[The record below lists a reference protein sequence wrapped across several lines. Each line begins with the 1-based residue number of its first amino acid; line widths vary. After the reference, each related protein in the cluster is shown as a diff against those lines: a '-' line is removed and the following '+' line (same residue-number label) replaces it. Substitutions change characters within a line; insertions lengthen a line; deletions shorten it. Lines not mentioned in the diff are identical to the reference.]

1 MFAITTAANVENSQN
16 VTGIFFWTLFLK
28 RMKFFFFPIP
38 QLLPLKGIFLPI
50 AGNEV

>member
-16 VTGIFFWTLFLK
+16 VTGIFSGHFETNEVFT
-28 RMKFFFFPIP
+28 IP
-38 QLLPLKGIFLPI
+38 QLVPMKGIFLPI